1 MSLGIKLRNLF
12 QLPTVL
18 AAVCLVLAGT
28 VATHAQTARL
38 NGHVTDSTGAVVS
51 GAEVKVVNTRTDQ
64 AQLLHTDQGGRFE
77 AVSLQPS
84 GYALTVSRNGFKTQQ
99 RDGVTLALDTTTTL
113 DVELTAGAATES
125 ITVTADT
132 NQLQPNSA
140 DMSTAITEQ

>member
-51 GAEVKVVNTRTDQ
+51 GAEVKVVNTRPIRPNCCTPIRGQ
-64 AQLLHTDQGGRFE
+64 VRGGE
-77 AVSLQPS
+77 P
-84 GYALTVSRNGFKTQQ
+84 
-99 RDGVTLALDTTTTL
+99 
-113 DVELTAGAATES
+113 AA
-125 ITVTADT
+125 
-132 NQLQPNSA
+132 
-140 DMSTAITEQ
+140 